1 MKTESQRPEGRE
13 GAIERLNTAIEATTL
28 AEKASPIA
36 PAKIVFGSVGILL
49 AQIRVCFLLLCHDP
63 LQAHTW
69 PGLHGK
75 RAGLRRAWVI
85 LCRYLQSA

>member
-1 MKTESQRPEGRE
+1 MKTGSEQPKGRE
-13 GAIERLNTAIEATTL
+13 GAIERLNAAIEATTL
-28 AEKASPIA
+28 AEKVSPIA

-49 AQIRVCFLLLCHDP
+49 AQIRVCFLHLCNDP

-69 PGLHGK
+69 PGLNGG

-85 LCRYLQSA
+85 LRRYLPSA